1 MVKIRKKIILLTAI
15 LLTVFLSAGAVL
27 ALPHIDFSTAGA
39 ETTVTTT
46 AQGTVSLKELCLRH
60 DVVEVVLPDGY
71 SDPGLNELVAEGK
84 LVVSS
89 TKYKMEGGKLLG
101 YDATTAA
108 LGQKVLLVL
117 PANVMEI
124 NASEDDIGGV
134 RVFRKLKSNVTG
146 IAFAGN
152 SIASIPVKCFQ
163 EFSNLRFAVL
173 PNSVKTIGA
182 EAFSNCSQ
190 LRDIVMPGVT
200 SIETK
205 AFETNTALLHVSL
218 PDGIADSGV
227 AAEAFLN
234 AANLRDVEKPT
245 AVSESKF
252 PAAMNFYT
260 SASRKSYLYVMESF
274 SMGAPTTASSSQ
286 NDRDTASK
294 RNINHSLAFY
304 YNMRLTDTLAT
315 AGGAAAYQPNKW
327 YFTGLDGAEDKQLDF
342 EWAETTEYHFPETFD
357 LTAARENITYD
368 FLGADGTKYV
378 NTFTGDTTV
387 TEYDIAKAACYNV
400 SFTRIFLPEGD
411 TVKIVGDW
419 AFYGSQ
425 TTVANIPASVN
436 TIGQSA
442 FRQSHRNWGGPNGK
456 NSTIY
461 IGKQKGTELKVG
473 QNAFALGLAWGFC
486 PTTAPSAPIT
496 NATRRFVF
504 ADSEAY
510 LDELGVKDAS
520 ASVPNVSA
528 AKTVLDKK
536 YNTGGDATITYT
548 FKTPVYTAVVN
559 GEAQD
564 KKLIGYRLYNNEF
577 RFTMDDD
584 QSWTAKPADT
594 LALPVLDGF
603 KKNVWY
609 QSAEALSA
617 PTESNR
623 VDENFTYINEQ
634 LKSAPRYGKVSEIV
648 LYTKLI
654 GAPAVTQPITREF
667 SEEISQSPDAALSL
681 NTGENAANYNVTL
694 ERFTPVVGSAAERAF
709 VHDAGTYSLRVNLNP
724 LWGEWDT
731 AVHDHVYSVTVTRA
745 EIDLGD
751 PENLP
756 EFVIEGGSPLG
767 GSGDGTSLYR
777 YTDGWYLYAKS
788 TGEPGSTKS
797 VLNAYA
803 RYTGNPITIT
813 ADTTGL
819 RYGVRA
825 NSSSEVTETDSR
837 ENLAGFTFDMK
848 DPNYVFSYREH
859 DGAAAI
865 LSKLGVSY
873 GNLSPG
879 QSGLTSV
886 SVSKYWYIVMQQNWL
901 IDSNAPT
908 DSEEQFNLLT
918 KDGVPVSSFEY
929 ESVFGEGSA
938 EIAVHIPKI
947 ARGPEDTAINF
958 TLTCED
964 GTAITKGET
973 PVSELSKYI
982 NAAMPAGTYT
992 VRIMAGEVNDGTT
1005 VLPAINDIVRITVT
1019 SGTLD
1024 TAAIEA
1030 LLTGKDFEHLYER
1043 NAVHMYDADTQEQ
1056 LRALV
1061 QALNAKLNTVRKA
1074 LNGANDVSIW
1084 GGAEYDRFYNE
1095 LAVTY
1100 NLDRLQT
1107 SEYFTVAQ
1115 LRESYADK
1123 APIEVGQYV
1132 VYYALSAL
1140 NYLSVGGE
1148 SAGSARRNYTFDTTI
1163 FRELSTNGLL
1173 ASSVEELSYTGNTLQ
1188 PAVNYNP
1195 YYRHEFP
1202 DAEYVNKGTHT
1213 VTFTITDPVLTR
1225 WSQENV
1231 PDNVEIN
1238 GEVVTLRYEVKAAAN
1253 GWSVLPQIPSW
1264 AFDGF
1269 DAQIHRISYSLRFA
1283 DAQIVFRIEKEG
1295 VGFVGKDGKLVPYD
1309 AVTADNVLEFT
1320 VDEEGKIDASV
1331 AAVLN
1336 LLKPD
1341 TYRLY
1346 SAAAAYAD
1354 GNVEA
1359 FETAQSSRNV
1369 IVISKAAN
1377 RWTTSPNV
1385 VRWNW
1390 SEYNKTKN
1398 LISGTP
1404 LYLNAADLT
1413 GLKVKFT
1420 VLDANK
1426 KALAGL
1432 IGFTLDEDG
1441 LVSDAV
1447 AQALAALGANVT
1459 GTYYLLATVEATD
1472 YYAGLNDY
1480 TLPEGV
1486 TEVTAGFDFTSY
1498 SLNLAPFDVAKAN
1511 NYWSTS
1517 PGMTGWQYNAYTA
1530 ASNFIAGAPKFLADG
1545 KQVVYYVYQGAAQPV
1560 YGQALSENDITFTDI
1575 AEAQEYLFGRTVGS
1589 YWFVAHADGTD
1600 NFTELTAYISFTVAQ
1615 NVTNAWITPPSIT
1628 GWVYGASDPSC
1639 VAAGT
1644 ATFGTENAKYTVS
1657 VLDSGA
1663 YAEVENFIVI
1673 TFEALKNALALLDAG
1688 TYRLKV
1694 VCADDV
1700 EDAAL
1705 ANFNAAERT
1714 LDFTV
1719 AQAENAWTTEPSI
1732 TGWTW
1737 SETAHAPVAG
1747 TTEFENGGMGGV
1759 YYKTASDGSLVE
1771 ELKGV
1776 PTLAGLY
1783 AYVTT
1788 AAESKNYKEIKHTAY
1803 FQIAQFENKW
1813 TVEPETTLSWTWGDE
1828 ISDSIK
1834 LIGASAQKGT
1844 PKYAIRSDAWENEK
1858 EYAQGDLKEALKKLG
1873 AGTYSIAV
1881 AVEGSDDTFSS
1892 LSATTSLTVN
1902 KATLS
1907 WQDGTAP
1914 ADAEWAW
1921 DAADSAKTFVIPLVN
1936 GAVAGETVSVSYTVR
1951 YTNAAGNAT
1960 ETKEFTQKTLADLEA
1975 FLKDK
1980 SVGAHAGTYVI
1991 TIAATDPN
1999 YFDFGG
2005 SATVTVKKA
2014 KNDWIAGS
2022 APYDTVSANYKNF
2035 KESSFPADPAPKF
2048 GKDSRKYE
2056 LRTASGNTIITK
2068 ALHEFFNEQRTSKVA
2083 GVYQLYTVIEATND
2097 YEGVE
2102 KLTQVTVLS
2111 QASHWTNESE
2121 LNPEGKITIG
2131 GKRYGDTFAIVVPYM
2146 ESIGTGESV
2155 VYETKYEGAA
2165 KGVTLPNTHEELAE
2179 YFKTRRNAGT
2189 YTITARYTNADE
2201 DISNLVYEITVGIGK
2216 AEISW
2221 GDTRPEAVA
2230 GYPYNNVTMKV
2241 PAVADRTVQYQVNV
2255 NGVVT
2260 IPPIGEG
2267 GKYDTIVDYLNT
2279 LPVGTYTLTCSV
2291 AEDEN
2296 YTGLSTETTLIITKA
2311 SNAWATVEGTDTTP
2325 PASYSLTRG
2334 DECALT
2340 VPVAQRGT
2348 VVFTVSGGGLT
2359 TDAHPAAAD
2368 LKSYLAGLPAGIY
2381 TLVSEVADDGNYA
2394 GLRAETRF
2402 EMKKQANGWKTG
2414 LDATYNLT
2422 WSKDGVSVPTPEALK
2437 NNGALRFDIQSL
2449 TEGVSFTQAG
2459 YTAAQFEAWLKTV
2472 QAAVYRITY
2481 YVPDTD
2487 GDIEGVTGETVVTV
2501 NKKANAWTQEPSETV
2516 LNWTYGDEQTPLVFE
2531 AEYGT
2536 DHIKYYVNGVVLNGN
2551 LMNALNALSVGEYT
2565 VRAEIEESDNYR
2577 ALSKDITLKITQGMN
2592 GWASE
2597 LAISGWQWD
2606 EDLTVV
2612 KGWVAPKPLRGGV
2625 VNVTVTKVGTG
2636 EEVFAFAL
2644 RYYYEDDGAETDN
2657 AELLIARLCALNA
2670 GSYKIKA
2677 EIPASVNWGGTFVTE
2692 KTFEVSANENAWIGG
2707 NPTVQDW
2714 TYGSSRNLP
2723 AVGGVKYGSVQDIRY
2738 TYYYNGAVVN
2748 DFTKAGTY
2756 TFTAVVAA
2764 SAEGNYPELKY
2775 EGSFKIEKAQGG
2787 WQTAVGITPW
2797 TWNEF
2802 DAKKNLFVGAAVSG
2816 GKVTFTVKD
2825 AQGQT
2830 VVEGLA
2836 PDSNGVIADAE
2847 KLAVLRNENVMLAG
2861 NYTYEAI
2868 AAETENYLAERASGS
2883 FTIAQATNRWLT
2895 YPRVKM
2901 WAENLWSSD
2910 KNMPEVAARYGEI
2923 TLTIT
2928 DANADASKRIVY
2940 FEAVYNADGT
2950 MKGAARIN
2958 KLIEAAGGK
2967 YLIHG
2972 RVAADAARYEGLDN
2986 TAQIEVFLSS
2996 EERPVNHWVKYPK
3009 ISDWTAGEG
3018 AAPLLDQAVAFR
3030 SSKIEKTF
3038 YYVVNG
3044 QKGDR
3049 VRESEINEKGYPTL
3063 PGKYI
3068 LNVVSTFEDYEF
3080 DRLEEDV
3087 EFEIYKRII
3096 EWTVTPNI
3104 VDWELSGEA
3113 SKPVATI
3120 NFGNEADSTVTFS
3133 YRLSTQT
3140 DEEAVSELPTQ
3151 PGSYVMIV
3159 TASAK
3164 YCDPVTAYVE
3174 FKVSLSKNTWIDIP
3188 VIENWSEEF
3197 DPSEPLGKPQ
3207 FGTVTY
3213 TYQNSKGEILTEKPT
3228 KEGTYKMFATVE
3240 LAGYET
3246 LTAEYEFTITPAF
3259 DTTFLIVDIVLAG
3272 LVCIF
3277 TGVCIYF
3284 AIRRYK
3290 ENG

>member
-15 LLTVFLSAGAVL
+15 LLTVFLGVGAVL
-27 ALPHIDFSTAGA
+27 AFPHLNFDSAGA
-39 ETTVTTT
+39 ETTVTTA
-46 AQGTVSLKELCLRH
+46 AQGKVSLKELCLRH
-60 DVVEVVLPDGY
+60 DVVEAVLPDGY
-71 SDPGLNELVAEGK
+71 SDSGLNELVAEGK

-117 PANVMEI
+117 PANVTEI
-124 NASEDDIGGV
+124 NASDSDIGGV

-152 SIASIPVKCFQ
+152 SIASIPAKCFQ

-173 PNSVKTIGA
+173 PDSVKTIGA
-182 EAFSNCSQ
+182 EAFSNCNQ

-200 SIETK
+200 SIESK

-234 AANLRDVEKPT
+234 AANLRDVEKPI

-286 NDRDTASK
+286 NDRDTSSK

-342 EWAETTEYHFPETFD
+342 EWAETTEYHFPATLD

-425 TTVANIPASVN
+425 TTVANIPSSVN

-442 FRQSHRNWGGPNGK
+442 FRQSHRNWGGSNGK
-456 NSTIY
+456 NSTVY
-461 IGKQKGTELKVG
+461 IGKQKGTELKIG
-473 QNAFALGLAWGFC
+473 NYAFALGLAWGFC

-510 LDELGVKDAS
+510 LDELGVQDAS

-634 LKSAPRYGKVSEIV
+634 LKTAPRYGKVSEIV

-694 ERFTPVVGSAAERAF
+694 ESFTPVVGSAAERAF
-709 VHDAGTYSLRVNLNP
+709 VHDAGTYSLRVILDP
-724 LWGEWDT
+724 RWGEWDT
-731 AVHDHVYSVTVTRA
+731 AVHDHVYTVTVTRA

-751 PENLP
+751 PDNLP
-756 EFVIEGGSPLG
+756 EFVIEGGAPLG

-788 TGEPGSTKS
+788 TGEPESTQS

-825 NSSSEVTETDSR
+825 DSSSEVTETRSR
-837 ENLAGFTFDMK
+837 QNLAGFTFDMK

-859 DGAAAI
+859 EGAAAI
-865 LSKLGVSY
+865 FSKLGVSY
-873 GNLSPG
+873 GNLSLG

-901 IDSNAPT
+901 IDSNAVGG
-908 DSEEQFNLLT
+908 SEEQFNLLT
-918 KDGVPVSSFEY
+918 KDGVPVSTFEY
-929 ESVFGEGSA
+929 ETTFGTGAGQIE
-938 EIAVHIPKI
+938 VHIPKI

-1024 TAAIEA
+1024 TAEIEE

-1056 LRALV
+1056 LRALI
-1061 QALNAKLNTVRKA
+1061 QELNAKINTVRKA
-1074 LNGANDVSIW
+1074 LNGASNVSVW

-1173 ASSVEELSYTGNTLQ
+1173 ASTVEELSYTGNTLQ

-1213 VTFTITDPVLTR
+1213 VTFTITDPILTR

-1231 PDNVEIN
+1231 PDNVKIEGNVATLTFEILAATN
-1238 GEVVTLRYEVKAAAN
+1238 TWTVT
-1253 GWSVLPQIPSW
+1253 PQIPSW
-1264 AFDGF
+1264 SFYGF
-1269 DAQIHRISYSLRFA
+1269 DASIHRISSTLRFGDSA
-1283 DAQIVFRIEKEG
+1283 VMFRIEKEG
-1295 VGFVGKDGKLVPYD
+1295 VGFVGKDGKIIPYGN
-1309 AVTADNVLEFT
+1309 VTADNVLEFT
-1320 VDEEGKIDASV
+1320 VDEEGRVGDAV
-1331 AAVLN
+1331 AAILN
-1336 LLKPD
+1336 ALKPD

-1346 SAAAAYAD
+1346 STVSNYEN
-1354 GNVEA
+1354 GNVVG
-1359 FETAQSSRNV
+1359 FTTAESARNL
-1369 IVISKAAN
+1369 IIISKAAN

-1390 SEYNKTKN
+1390 REYNKTKN

-1404 LYLNAADLT
+1404 LYLNVADLT

-1432 IGFTLDEDG
+1432 IGFTLDDDG
-1441 LVSDAV
+1441 LVDDTV
-1447 AQALAALGANVT
+1447 AAILENLSANVN
-1459 GTYYLLATVEATD
+1459 GTYYLLATVEDTE
-1472 YYAGLNDY
+1472 YYAGLNTY
-1480 TLPEGV
+1480 VLPDGV
-1486 TEVTAGFDFTSY
+1486 TEVEAGFDFTSFN
-1498 SLNLAPFDVAKAN
+1498 LNLAPFDVAKAN
-1511 NYWSTS
+1511 NYWETS

-1530 ASNFIAGAPKFLADG
+1530 ESNFIAGDPKFLAEG
-1545 KQVVYYVYQGAAQPV
+1545 KKVVYYVYKSKVQPT
-1560 YGQALSENDITFTDI
+1560 YGQALTDEDVTFTDI
-1575 AEAQEYLFGRTVGS
+1575 AAAQQYLLSRKVDS
-1589 YWFVAHADGTD
+1589 YWFVAHVDGTD
-1600 NFTELTAYISFTVAQ
+1600 DFTELTAYISFNVVQ

-1628 GWVYGASDPSC
+1628 GWVYGAFNASS
-1639 VAAGT
+1639 VSAGE

-1657 VLDSGA
+1657 VSESGVA
-1663 YAEVENFIVI
+1663 GFIDLG
-1673 TFEALKNALALLDAG
+1673 FEDLTKKLKDLDAG
-1688 TYRLKV
+1688 TYRLTV
-1694 VCADDV
+1694 VCADNV

-1705 ANFNAAERT
+1705 ANFNAATRM
-1714 LDFTV
+1714 LDFVV
-1719 AQAENAWTTEPSI
+1719 AQAENEWQISPSI

-1737 SETAHAPVAG
+1737 NDTAHDPVEG
-1747 TTEFENGGMGGV
+1747 VTKYPNGGISGV
-1759 YYKTASDGSLVE
+1759 YYKADSDGSLGEQVD
-1771 ELKGV
+1771 GV

-1788 AAESKNYKEIKHTAY
+1788 AAASKNYKEITHTAH
-1803 FQIAQFENKW
+1803 FTVAQLQNTW
-1813 TVEPETTLSWTWGDE
+1813 TTEPETTLSWTWGDE
-1828 ISDSIK
+1828 VASTIK
-1834 LIGASAQKGT
+1834 LVGAAALKGT
-1844 PKYAIRSDAWENEK
+1844 PKYTIRSDAWENAK
-1858 EYAQGDLKEALKKLG
+1858 EYAQADIQQALQQLG
-1873 AGTYSIAV
+1873 AGTYSV
-1881 AVEGSDDTFSS
+1881 VVTVEGSETTFSG
-1892 LSATTSLTVN
+1892 LSATTSLTVS

-1907 WQDGTAP
+1907 WKDGTAP
-1914 ADAEWAW
+1914 ADATWAW
-1921 DAADSAKTFVIPLVN
+1921 DAADSAKTFVTPLVQ
-1936 GAVAGETVSVSYTVR
+1936 GAVEGEEVSVSYKVV
-1951 YTNAAGNAT
+1951 YTNVAGDAT

-1999 YFDFGG
+1999 YFDFSG

-2014 KNDWIAGS
+2014 QNDWIAGS

-2035 KESSFPADPAPKF
+2035 KESNFPADPAPKF

-2056 LRTASGNTIITK
+2056 LRTESGNTTITK
-2068 ALHEFFNEQRTSKVA
+2068 ALHEYFNEQRTSKVA

-2097 YEGVE
+2097 YEGIE

-2121 LNPEGKITIG
+2121 LSSEGKITYG
-2131 GKRYGDTFAIVVPYM
+2131 GKSYGDTFTIVVPYM
-2146 ESIGTGESV
+2146 ASIGTGESV
-2155 VYETKYEGAA
+2155 VYETKYAGAA
-2165 KGVTLPNTHEELAE
+2165 KDVTLPDTHEELAE

-2267 GKYDTIVDYLNT
+2267 EKYDTIVDYLNT

-2311 SNAWATVEGTDTTP
+2311 SNAWATVEGKDTTP

-2334 DECALT
+2334 DACALS

-2402 EMKKQANGWKTG
+2402 EMKKQENGWKTR

-2449 TEGVSFTQAG
+2449 TEGVSYTQTG
-2459 YTAAQFEAWLKTV
+2459 YTAAQYEAWLKTV

-2487 GDIEGVTGETVVTV
+2487 GDIEGVTGETVVTI
-2501 NKKANAWTQEPSETV
+2501 NKKANAWTEEPSETV
-2516 LNWTYGDEQTPLVFE
+2516 LNWTYGDEQTPLEFK

-2536 DHIKYYVNGVVLNGN
+2536 DQIKYYVNGVVLNGN

-2565 VRAEIEESDNYR
+2565 VRAEIEESENYR
-2577 ALSKDITLKITQGMN
+2577 SLSKDITLKITQGMN

-2612 KGWVAPKPLRGGV
+2612 KGWAAPKPLRGGV

-2644 RYYYEDDGAETDN
+2644 RYYYEDDGTETDN

-2677 EIPASVNWGGTFVTE
+2677 EIPASINWGGTFVTE

-2802 DAKKNLFVGAAVSG
+2802 DANKNLFVGAAVSG

-2825 AQGQT
+2825 AQGQI

-2836 PDSNGVIADAE
+2836 PDSNGVIADAA
-2847 KLAVLRNENVMLAG
+2847 KLAVLKNKDVMLAG
-2861 NYTYEAI
+2861 NYTYEVT
-2868 AAETENYLAERASGS
+2868 AAETENHLAERASGS

-2928 DANADASKRIVY
+2928 DDNADVSKRIVY

-2950 MKGAARIN
+2950 MKGTARIN

-2972 RVAADAARYEGLDN
+2972 YVAADAARYEGLDD

-2996 EERPVNHWVKYPK
+2996 EERPVNYWVKYPK

-3018 AAPLLDQAVAFR
+3018 AGPVLDQAVAYR
-3030 SSKIEKTF
+3030 SSKIVKTY

-3044 QKGDR
+3044 QKGEQ

-3068 LNVVSTFEDYEF
+3068 LNVVSTFENYEF

-3120 NFGNEADSTVTFS
+3120 NFGDEADSKVTFA

-3140 DEEAVSELPTQ
+3140 DAEAVATLPTE

-3164 YCDPVTAYVE
+3164 YCDSITAYVD

-3197 DPSEPLGKPQ
+3197 DPSEPLGKAQ

-3213 TYQNSKGEILTEKPT
+3213 TYKNAKGEILTEKPT
-3228 KEGTYKMFATVE
+3228 QEGTYIMYATVE

-3259 DTTFLIVDIVLAG
+3259 DTTLLIVDIVLAG
-3272 LVCIF
+3272 MVCVF
-3277 TGVCIYF
+3277 TGICIYF